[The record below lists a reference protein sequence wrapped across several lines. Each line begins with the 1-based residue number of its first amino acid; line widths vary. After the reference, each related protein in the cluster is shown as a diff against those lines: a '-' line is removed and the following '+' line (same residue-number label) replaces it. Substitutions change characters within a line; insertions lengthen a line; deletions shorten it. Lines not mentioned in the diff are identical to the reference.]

1 MARPLRLEYEGAVYH
16 VTARGNARQDI
27 FLHDEDRAEF
37 LNVLADA
44 VDRFGW
50 NCHAYCLM
58 ANHYHLLI
66 ETPKA
71 NLSKGMRQLNGVYT
85 QGFNR
90 RHGRVGH
97 VLQGRF
103 KSILIEKESYLLE
116 LARYV
121 VLNPVRAGMVWYA
134 RLWRWS
140 SYRATSGE
148 TLTPKFL
155 TTDWILSQFDKD
167 IGQAHMAYRRFVKQ
181 GRDVDVWENLRGGVL
196 LGTKRFVQ
204 QMKPRLKDRAMAKE
218 IPRRQRLATRPSLDE
233 LFGDI
238 KGDKAARNVKIHEAV
253 RHHQYTLAELQT
265 YLGLHYSTISRAAKQ
280 VEESTKN
287 ARNKI

>member
-1 MARPLRLEYEGAVYH
+1 MARPLRIEFEGAVH
-16 VTARGNARQDI
+16 HITARGNARQDI
-27 FLHDEDRAEF
+27 FLHDADRTEF
-37 LNVLADA
+37 LNVFADV
-44 VDRFGW
+44 VDRFDW

-66 ETPKA
+66 ETSKA

-103 KSILIEKESYLLE
+103 KSILIEKKSHLLE

-121 VLNPVRAGMVWYA
+121 VLNPVRAEMVGHA

-148 TLTPKFL
+148 TLAPKFL
-155 TTDWILSQFDKD
+155 TIDWILSQFNKD
-167 IGQAHMAYRRFVKQ
+167 THQAQMTYRRFVKA
-181 GRDVDVWENLRGGVL
+181 GRDASPWGDLRGGVF
-196 LGTKRFVQ
+196 LGSRRFVE
-204 QMKPRLKDRAMAKE
+204 QMKPRLKDRTMAKE
-218 IPRRQRLATRPSLDE
+218 IPRRQRLAARPSLDE

-238 KGDKAARNVKIHEAV
+238 EGDKAVRNAKIHKAV
-253 RHHQYTLAELQT
+253 RHHQYTLAELQN
-265 YLGLHYSTISRAAKQ
+265 YLGLHYSTISRVAKQ
-280 VEESTKN
+280 VAESTKN
-287 ARNKI
+287 AQNKI

>member
-1 MARPLRLEYEGAVYH
+1 MTRPLRIEFEGAVYH

-37 LNVLADA
+37 LNVFADV
-44 VDRFGW
+44 VDRFDW

-58 ANHYHLLI
+58 SNHYHLLI
-66 ETPKA
+66 EIPKA

-103 KSILIEKESYLLE
+103 ESILIEKESHLLE

-121 VLNPVRAGMVWYA
+121 VLNPVRVGMVSHA

-167 IGQAHMAYRRFVKQ
+167 IHQAQMAYRRFVRE
-181 GRDVDVWENLRGGVL
+181 GRDASPWEDLRGGVL
-196 LGTKRFVQ
+196 LGTKHFVE

-218 IPRRQRLATRPSLDE
+218 IPRRQRLAARPSLDE

-253 RHHQYTLAELQT
+253 RHHQYTLAELQN
-265 YLGLHYSTISRAAKQ
+265 YLGLHYSAISRAVKK
-280 VEESTKN
+280 VEESREN